1 MTLYDRFRR
10 ARKAPLAVAGILATP
25 LFFVALMA
33 FSLWLDE
40 PTVTVNENGA
50 EVLGDPS
57 RATVGKIYLLSFG
70 VSAGIVLVGVAALFV
85 PRVGVHLSALA
96 AIAVTIALLLPL
108 GTWETEHTARYPQGV
123 DLIPRSDPGD
133 LLLRGEWEENA
144 HQAARQIGFWTI
156 ALAIAAMVVATA
168 LDFRRRRRP
177 VPPPVPPPPEV
188 VGGEP
193 TIVQR

>member
-1 MTLYDRFRR
+1 VLDRFRH

-33 FSLWLDE
+33 FSLALDK

-57 RATVGKIYLLSFG
+57 RSAVGTIYLLAFG
-70 VSAGIVLVGVAALFV
+70 VSAGIALVGVLALFAG
-85 PRVGVHLSALA
+85 RAGVHVPALA
-96 AIAVTIALLLPL
+96 AIAVTVALLLPL
-108 GTWETEHTARYPQGV
+108 GTWETDHTARYPQGV

-133 LLLRGEWEENA
+133 LILRGEWEDNA
-144 HQAARQIGFWTI
+144 QRTARQIGFWTI
-156 ALAIAAMVVATA
+156 VMAIAAMVVATA
-168 LDFRRRRRP
+168 LDIRRRRRP
-177 VPPPVPPPPEV
+177 TPPPVPPPPEV

>member
-1 MTLYDRFRR
+1 MIDRFRH

-40 PTVTVNENGA
+40 PTVTVNETGA

-70 VSAGIVLVGVAALFV
+70 VSGGIVLVGFAALFV
-85 PRVGVHLSALA
+85 RRVGVHVSALA

-108 GTWETEHTARYPQGV
+108 DTWETEHTARYPQGI

-133 LLLRGEWEENA
+133 LLLRGEWEDNA
-144 HQAARQIGFWTI
+144 HRAARQIGFWTI
-156 ALAIAAMVVATA
+156 AIAITAMVVATA
-168 LDFRRRRRP
+168 VDIRRRRRP
-177 VPPPVPPPPEV
+177 TPPPVPPPPEV
-188 VGGEP
+188 AGGEP
-193 TIVQR
+193 TIVQP

>member
-1 MTLYDRFRR
+1 MIDRFRH

-40 PTVTVNENGA
+40 PTVTVNETGA

-70 VSAGIVLVGVAALFV
+70 VSGGIVLVGFAALFV
-85 PRVGVHLSALA
+85 RRVGVHVSALA

-108 GTWETEHTARYPQGV
+108 DTWETEHTARYPQGI

-133 LLLRGEWEENA
+133 LLLRGEWEDNA
-144 HQAARQIGFWTI
+144 HRAARQIGFWTI
-156 ALAIAAMVVATA
+156 AIAITAMVVATA
-168 LDFRRRRRP
+168 VDIRRRRRP
-177 VPPPVPPPPEV
+177 TPPPVPPPPEV
-188 VGGEP
+188 AGGEP
-193 TIVQR
+193 RIVQP

>member
-1 MTLYDRFRR
+1 MIDRFRH

-40 PTVTVNENGA
+40 PTVTVNETGA

-70 VSAGIVLVGVAALFV
+70 VSGGIVLVGFAALFV
-85 PRVGVHLSALA
+85 RRVGVHVSALA

-108 GTWETEHTARYPQGV
+108 DTWETEHTARYPQGI

-133 LLLRGEWEENA
+133 LLLRGEWEDNA
-144 HQAARQIGFWTI
+144 HRAARQIGFWTI
-156 ALAIAAMVVATA
+156 AIAITAMVVATTV
-168 LDFRRRRRP
+168 DIRRRRRP
-177 VPPPVPPPPEV
+177 TPPPVPPPPEV
-188 VGGEP
+188 AGGEP
-193 TIVQR
+193 TIVQP

>member
-1 MTLYDRFRR
+1 MIDRFRH

-40 PTVTVNENGA
+40 PTVTVNESGA

-70 VSAGIVLVGVAALFV
+70 VSAAIVLVGIAALFV
-85 PRVGVHLSALA
+85 RRVGVHVSALA
-96 AIAVTIALLLPL
+96 AIAATTALLLPL
-108 GTWETEHTARYPQGV
+108 RPRETEHTARYPQGV

-156 ALAIAAMVVATA
+156 AIAITAMVVATA
-168 LDFRRRRRP
+168 LDIRRRRRP
-177 VPPPVPPPPEV
+177 TPPPVPPPPEV
-188 VGGEP
+188 AGGEP
-193 TIVQR
+193 TIVQP

>member
-1 MTLYDRFRR
+1 MIDRFRH
-10 ARKAPLAVAGILATP
+10 ALKAPLAVAGILATP

-40 PTVTVNENGA
+40 PTVRVNETGA

-70 VSAGIVLVGVAALFV
+70 VSGGIVLVGFAALFV
-85 PRVGVHLSALA
+85 RRVGVHVSALA

-108 GTWETEHTARYPQGV
+108 DTWETEHTARYPQGV

-133 LLLRGEWEENA
+133 LLLRGEWEDNA
-144 HQAARQIGFWTI
+144 HRAARQIGFWTI
-156 ALAIAAMVVATA
+156 AIAITAMVVATA
-168 LDFRRRRRP
+168 VDIRRKRRP
-177 VPPPVPPPPEV
+177 TPPPVPPPPEV
-188 VGGEP
+188 AGGEP
-193 TIVQR
+193 TIVQP

>member
-1 MTLYDRFRR
+1 MLDRFRH
-10 ARKAPLAVAGILATP
+10 APKSPLAVAGILATP

-50 EVLGDPS
+50 EVLADPS

-70 VSAGIVLVGVAALFV
+70 VSFTIVLVGLAALFV
-85 PRVGVHLSALA
+85 RRVGVHVSALA

-123 DLIPRSDPGD
+123 DLIPRADPGD

-144 HQAARQIGFWTI
+144 HRAARQIGFWTI
-156 ALAIAAMVVATA
+156 AIAITAMVVATA
-168 LDFRRRRRP
+168 VDIRRRRRP
-177 VPPPVPPPPEV
+177 TPPPVPPPPEV
-188 VGGEP
+188 ASGEP

>member
-1 MTLYDRFRR
+1 MIDRFRH

-40 PTVTVNENGA
+40 PTVRVNETGA

-70 VSAGIVLVGVAALFV
+70 VSGGIVLVGFAALFV
-85 PRVGVHLSALA
+85 RRVGVHVSALA

-108 GTWETEHTARYPQGV
+108 DTWETEHTARYPQGV

-133 LLLRGEWEENA
+133 LLLRGEWEDNA
-144 HQAARQIGFWTI
+144 HRAARQIGFWTI
-156 ALAIAAMVVATA
+156 AIAITAMVVATA
-168 LDFRRRRRP
+168 VDIRRRRRP
-177 VPPPVPPPPEV
+177 TPPPVPPPPEV
-188 VGGEP
+188 AGGEP
-193 TIVQR
+193 TIVQP

>member
-1 MTLYDRFRR
+1 MIDRFRH

-40 PTVTVNENGA
+40 PTVTVNETGA

-70 VSAGIVLVGVAALFV
+70 VSGGIVLVGFAALFV
-85 PRVGVHLSALA
+85 RRVGVHVSALA

-108 GTWETEHTARYPQGV
+108 DTWETEHTARYPQGI

-133 LLLRGEWEENA
+133 LLLRGEWEDNA
-144 HQAARQIGFWTI
+144 HRAARQIGFWTI
-156 ALAIAAMVVATA
+156 AIAITAMVVATA
-168 LDFRRRRRP
+168 VDIRRRRRP
-177 VPPPVPPPPEV
+177 TPPPVPPPPKV
-188 VGGEP
+188 AGGEP
-193 TIVQR
+193 RIVQP

>member
-1 MTLYDRFRR
+1 VLDRFRH

-33 FSLWLDE
+33 FSLALDK
-40 PTVTVNENGA
+40 PTVTVNENGT

-57 RATVGKIYLLSFG
+57 HSAVGTIYLLAFG
-70 VSAGIVLVGVAALFV
+70 VSAGIALVGVLALFAG
-85 PRVGVHLSALA
+85 RAGVHVPALA
-96 AIAVTIALLLPL
+96 AIAVTVALLLPL
-108 GTWETEHTARYPQGV
+108 GTWETDHTARYPQGV

-133 LLLRGEWEENA
+133 LILRGEWEDNA
-144 HQAARQIGFWTI
+144 QRTARQIGFWTI
-156 ALAIAAMVVATA
+156 AMAIAAMVVATA
-168 LDFRRRRRP
+168 LDIRRRRRP
-177 VPPPVPPPPEV
+177 TPPPVPPPPEV